1 MKRRICS
8 VLRGTWIFLAAL
20 AAPLVISADPLSMVE
35 MLRAGGCGG
44 ILPAAAPITRTASLD
59 RMAVLWASGSSL
71 AQAAERSGVRA
82 QHLGGVHVTGPESAL
97 VPQLRRSGC
106 STLVDREVRT
116 LGVYQRGADTWL
128 VVATAPVAAGSVTGK
143 ATVSTVTPPTALPQ
157 SPLPR
162 PPPRPQPLPPAPQ
175 LASRALQ
182 LVNDARARGSRCG
195 ARQFA
200 PAPPLTLSGTLAG
213 VAFGHA
219 ADMAQHNY
227 FEHEDPAGHSPAD
240 RVRAVGYHEKL
251 VGENIAYGPESVDEA
266 VQGWLDSP
274 GHCANIMDP
283 RFVEMGIA
291 FSSGR
296 AERHGLYWVQVLAEP
311 QA

>member
-1 MKRRICS
+1 MRRISCRL
-8 VLRGTWIFLAAL
+8 LRGSWIFLAAIA
-20 AAPLVISADPLSMVE
+20 AAPAIDADPLSMVE

-59 RMAVLWASGSSL
+59 RMAALWAGGDSL
-71 AQAAERSGVRA
+71 VQAAERSGVRA
-82 QHLGGVHVTGPESAL
+82 EHLGGVHLTGPESAV
-97 VPQLRRSGC
+97 VPQLRHSGC
-106 STLVDREVRT
+106 STLVDRDVRT

-128 VVATAPVAAGSVTGK
+128 VVATAPM
-143 ATVSTVTPPTALPQ
+143 ATASTVTPPTALPH
-157 SPLPR
+157 SSLPQ
-162 PPPRPQPLPPAPQ
+162 PSPRPQPLPPAPQ

-182 LVNDARARGSRCG
+182 LVNDARARGTRCG
-195 ARQFA
+195 TRQFA
-200 PAPPLTLSGTLAG
+200 PAAPLTLSGTLAG

-227 FEHEDPAGHSPAD
+227 FEHTDPAGRSPAD

-266 VQGWLDSP
+266 VRGWLDSP

-291 FSSGR
+291 FSSGHADKR
-296 AERHGLYWVQVLAEP
+296 GLYWVQVLAEP

>member
-1 MKRRICS
+1 MQRITCGL
-8 VLRGTWIFLAAL
+8 LRGSWIFLTAL
-20 AAPLVISADPLSMVE
+20 AAAPAIDADPLSMVE

-44 ILPAAAPITRTASLD
+44 ILPAAAPVARTASLD
-59 RMAVLWASGSSL
+59 RMAELWAGGGSL
-71 AQAAERSGVRA
+71 AQAAERSGVHAER
-82 QHLGGVHVTGPESAL
+82 LGGVHVSGPESAV

-116 LGVYQRGADTWL
+116 LGVYQRGRDTWL
-128 VVATAPVAAGSVTGK
+128 VVATATLPGASVPQHALVSALTPHTVLPGSGPPQLPV
-143 ATVSTVTPPTALPQ
+143 Q
-157 SPLPR
+157 
-162 PPPRPQPLPPAPQ
+162 PQPLPPAPQ

-182 LVNDARARGSRCG
+182 LVNDARARGGRCG
-195 ARQFA
+195 SRQFA

-227 FEHEDPAGHSPAD
+227 FEHVDPAGHSPAD

-266 VQGWLDSP
+266 VRGWLDSP
-274 GHCANIMDP
+274 DHCENIMDP

-291 FSSGR
+291 SAAGH
-296 AERHGLYWVQVLAEP
+296 AERHGLYWVQLLAEP
-311 QA
+311 RA

>member
-1 MKRRICS
+1 MKRLTCGL
-8 VLRGTWIFLAAL
+8 LRGSWIFLAVL
-20 AAPLVISADPLSMVE
+20 AAAPAIDADPLSMVE

-44 ILPAAAPITRTASLD
+44 ILPAAPPIARTASLD
-59 RMAVLWASGSSL
+59 RMAERWAGGGSL

-82 QHLGGVHVTGPESAL
+82 QRLGGVHVSGPESA
-97 VPQLRRSGC
+97 VVQQLRRSGC
-106 STLVDREVRT
+106 STLVDREAHSV
-116 LGVYQRGADTWL
+116 GVYQHGADTWL
-128 VVATAPVAAGSVTGK
+128 VVATSSLPGPVPERAAM
-143 ATVSTVTPPTALPQ
+143 STVTPRMALPG
-157 SPLPR
+157 SPQ
-162 PPPRPQPLPPAPQ
+162 PPARPQPLPPAPQ

-182 LVNDARARGSRCG
+182 LVNDARARGTRCG

-200 PAPPLTLSGTLAG
+200 PAPPLTLSGTLGG

-219 ADMAQHNY
+219 ADMAQRNY
-227 FEHEDPAGHSPAD
+227 FEHMDPAGHSPAD

-266 VQGWLDSP
+266 VRGWLDSP
-274 GHCANIMDP
+274 DHCENIMDP

-291 FSSGR
+291 FAAGH